1 MSILKFLKAV
11 WMYFKET
18 KGNRSQLTPLSP
30 WHTVTPRNTRAHS
43 KWKIS
48 TPCGNNKTTNHFE
61 RNMVVIVFCMV
72 IVEWEWEWEWTC
84 FEKHLRGDLISPVT
98 LCLPKTFT
106 LCLLFGQKAAFRT
119 LFLSQV
125 IDGLDWSC
133 CNSSGSLE
141 LRYLLIKIHKI
152 LFNNLLLFDP
162 NDTEFHN
169 AFFLAWFTLLKKKEE
184 KVSEEELMY
193 SFDLKGWVP
202 FHSARLNHSTLIPFF
217 KQKPSTVVQRE

>member
-1 MSILKFLKAV
+1 MGTIKQLITLNVTWSLLCFV
-11 WMYFKET
+11 W
-18 KGNRSQLTPLSP
+18 RLLSGSGSG
-30 WHTVTPRNTRAHS
+30 HVLRNTSEVTSSRLSLFVCQKPSLFAYYLAKKQHLE
-43 KWKIS
+43 
-48 TPCGNNKTTNHFE
+48 HF
-61 RNMVVIVFCMV
+61 C
-72 IVEWEWEWEWTC
+72 
-84 FEKHLRGDLISPVT
+84 
-98 LCLPKTFT
+98 
-106 LCLLFGQKAAFRT
+106 
-119 LFLSQV
+119 LSQV

-133 CNSSGSLE
+133 CNSCGSLE
-141 LRYLLIKIHKI
+141 PRYLLIKIHKI

-169 AFFLAWFTLLKKKEE
+169 AFFLAWFTLLKKKEQ